1 MRYIIIKHVPISS
14 EQTLPVIMLDTHSEV
29 WEFENKDEAEKI
41 ASILETNSY
50 SGSKYEVKTV

>member
-14 EQTLPVIMLDTHSEV
+14 EQTLPVIMLDAHSEV